1 MAYEKEEPCN
11 LVLYTREKAKKSAY
25 DKLMDHA
32 KEVANGISDADAW
45 RLKANPTKEMLKSI
59 MEKNDAK

>member
-11 LVLYTREKAKKSAY
+11 LVLYTKEKAKKSAY

-32 KEVANGISDADAW
+32 KEIAYGMSDSDRRALQA
-45 RLKANPTKEMLKSI
+45 RPTPETLKKIL
-59 MEKNDAK
+59 EKK